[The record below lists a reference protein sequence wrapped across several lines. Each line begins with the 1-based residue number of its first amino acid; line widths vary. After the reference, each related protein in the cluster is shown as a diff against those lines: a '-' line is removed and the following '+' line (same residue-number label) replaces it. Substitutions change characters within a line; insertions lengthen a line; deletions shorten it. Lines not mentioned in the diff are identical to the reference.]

1 MKIDRL
7 AYQSI
12 TDFEPI
18 IQQSY
23 SVVLDSADQ
32 SHYDTRYTYIGFDP
46 YAVITVAGG
55 KVTETFRENNSS
67 NQYDDIDVYF
77 NRVILKWI
85 NNQQK
90 TDTEKLM
97 GGLIGYMSYE
107 SMSCFQD
114 FQAINCSSFSQLP
127 EMIWGVYDRLICID
141 HHQKRCELI
150 VREDISGIS
159 LSKAAFLNQLNG
171 FSNQT
176 KAVKHSRFQLTS
188 SVQHPNFSE
197 YNKKVQSILAWIRQ
211 GHTYQVNLSQR
222 YQAQFSGD
230 PFDLYLQLQQHSP
243 APYGAYLNY
252 PSVQICSTSPELLL
266 SKVGSQLTTRPIKGT
281 IKRETNAIADQKNKE
296 ILKQS
301 HKDRAEL
308 TMIIDLVRNDLK
320 RVCQAGTVTVG
331 DLYRLETF
339 SHVHHLVTDVKGS
352 WDSKSSYWDVIS
364 AVFPGGSITGAPK
377 IRSIE
382 LINTLESVPRY
393 IYTGS
398 IGYIGFNGDIKLN
411 IAIRT
416 LYAHN
421 KKVYFHSGSGII
433 ADSDPLKEW
442 EELQI
447 KAAGIYSALMST
459 PKQKEEYYASR

>member
-18 IQQSY
+18 IQQPY
-23 SVVLDSADQ
+23 SVVLDSTDQ
-32 SHYDTRYTYIGFDP
+32 GHYDTRYTYIGFDP
-46 YAVITVAGG
+46 YAVITVSKG

-67 NQYDDIDVYF
+67 NQYDDIDDYF

-107 SMSCFQD
+107 SISCFQD
-114 FQAINCSSFSQLP
+114 FQAINCPSFSQLP

-159 LSKAAFLNQLNG
+159 LSKAAFLNQLNV
-171 FSNQT
+171 FYNQT
-176 KAVKHSRFQLTS
+176 KAVKYSRFQLTS
-188 SVQHPNFSE
+188 SVQYPDFLE
-197 YNKKVQSILAWIRQ
+197 YKEKVNSILGWIQ
-211 GHTYQVNLSQR
+211 EGHTYQVNLSQR
-222 YQAQFSGD
+222 YQAQFTGD
-230 PFDLYLQLQQHSP
+230 PLALYFKLQAHSP

-252 PSVQICSTSPELLL
+252 PEVQICSTSPELLI
-266 SKVGSQLTTRPIKGT
+266 SKVGDRLITRPIKGT
-281 IKRETNAIADQKNKE
+281 IKRQKTESADQKNRDK
-296 ILKQS
+296 LKQS
-301 HKDRAEL
+301 CKDRAEL

-320 RVCQAGTVTVG
+320 RVCSSGTVKVG
-331 DLYRLETF
+331 ELYRLETF
-339 SHVHHLVTDVKGS
+339 SHLHHLVTDVTGQ
-352 WDSKSSYWDVIS
+352 WDKKSSHWDIIK

-377 IRSIE
+377 IRSVE
-382 LINTLESVPRY
+382 LINALELEPRY

-398 IGYIGFNGDIKLN
+398 IGYIGFDGNIKLN

-421 KKVYFHSGSGII
+421 KEVYFHSGSGII
-433 ADSDPLKEW
+433 ADSNPKNEWDELKVKV
-442 EELQI
+442 Q
-447 KAAGIYSALMST
+447 GIYSALMNS
-459 PKQKEEYYASR
+459 PK